1 MTWQDIVLSA
11 GSWVFLIALFP
22 SIFGKDKPPK
32 STSFLTGFIL
42 AVYVFV
48 YASLHLWLAMFSTI
62 LMSAA
67 WLTLGVQKWKMGA
80 LDSRLPASPAGGRG
94 NENPNAEEMERK
106 QENLEK
112 VMAMARDKS
121 GIRNDDIQYG
131 LGVSDA
137 TATRYLEELE
147 KQGKLQQSGSKK
159 GVIYRT
165 K

>member
-32 STSFLTGFIL
+32 FTSFLTGFIL

-94 NENPNAEEMERK
+94 N
-106 QENLEK
+106 
-112 VMAMARDKS
+112 DKEC
-121 GIRNDDIQYG
+121 
-131 LGVSDA
+131 
-137 TATRYLEELE
+137 T
-147 KQGKLQQSGSKK
+147 
-159 GVIYRT
+159 
-165 K
+165 